1 MKPEKI
7 KKLVESELGIDITSK
22 SRKRELVYARAIYFK
37 ICKDRTNLSLKDIG
51 KTMQL
56 DHATVLHA
64 ITNIFPAF
72 EMYNPEY
79 MDIYNRII
87 KADEYIPADKQ
98 LATLKIQ
105 HYQLQL
111 KYDYIK
117 NINIDLKHKTLLSKI
132 KEIPDL
138 KLQEAERR
146 IDRLVE
152 RLK

>member
-7 KKLVESELGIDITSK
+7 KNLVESELGIDITSK

-138 KLQEAERR
+138 QLQEAERR
-146 IDRLVE
+146 INRLVE

>member
-7 KKLVESELGIDITSK
+7 KNLVESELGIDITSK

-79 MDIYNRII
+79 MEIYNRII

-138 KLQEAERR
+138 QLQEAERR

>member
-138 KLQEAERR
+138 QLQEAEKR
-146 IDRLVE
+146 ISKLVE

>member
-7 KKLVESELGIDITSK
+7 KNLVESELGIDITSK

-138 KLQEAERR
+138 QLQEAEKR
-146 IDRLVE
+146 ISKVVE

>member
-1 MKPEKI
+1 M
-7 KKLVESELGIDITSK
+7 
-22 SRKRELVYARAIYFK
+22 
-37 ICKDRTNLSLKDIG
+37 LSDQDVLIQLKDIG

-79 MDIYNRII
+79 MEIYNRII

-117 NINIDLKHKTLLSKI
+117 NINIDLKHKTLL
-132 KEIPDL
+132 
-138 KLQEAERR
+138 
-146 IDRLVE
+146 
-152 RLK
+152 

>member
-7 KKLVESELGIDITSK
+7 KNLVESELGIDITSK

-37 ICKDRTNLSLKDIG
+37 ICKDRTSLSLQEIG
-51 KTMQL
+51 ETL
-56 DHATVLHA
+56 NLHHATVLHS
-64 ITNIFPAF
+64 IRNIFPAF

-138 KLQEAERR
+138 QLQEAEKR
-146 IDRLVE
+146 ISKLVE